1 MKYFKNPDTPCYVP
15 RFSVLLPA
23 YRDLGSVF
31 ETIERLFS
39 EERDVEFVV
48 GADLW
53 SEGGLRRLEE
63 LSRRIPVKITASRER
78 RGKVRALNDMI
89 RMAEGEILVF
99 IDSDV
104 RIVSR
109 GLLEAVGRALERGE
123 FGGGRIQVRGET
135 ILERFVRIDYLGINA
150 AIRTQELSGVSFGV
164 NGAFMFAK
172 REVVERIGGFLPVLT
187 EDSDFGYRASE
198 AGFRP
203 VFAGDAV
210 VETSAPKTLK
220 EWFRQRVRWA
230 IGGVQAARI
239 HEKFHW
245 GHPLESA
252 LQATAMFPFWIPFL
266 VLLLAPGA
274 LASRLLAVLASLAS
288 TQSQIIAVLAW
299 LGWIGTIF
307 AHPAVSV
314 IGFAF
319 TFLWWEYWKRELKF
333 EGINPL
339 DYVGY
344 YFLYAPLWA
353 AVLLG
358 AIAYVAVCGPE
369 IESCCGWKV
378 KG

>member
-1 MKYFKNPDTPCYVP
+1 MP

-23 YRDLGSVF
+23 YRDPGSVF

-39 EERDVEFVV
+39 EEKDVEFVV

-53 SEGGLRRLEE
+53 NEEDLQRLKD
-63 LSRRIPVKITASRER
+63 LSRNIPIKLSASDER

-104 RIVSR
+104 RIVSQ
-109 GLLEAVGRALERGE
+109 GLLKAVGLALGRGD
-123 FGGGRIQVRGET
+123 FGGGKIQIHGET

-150 AIRTQELSGVSFGV
+150 AIRTQEMSGVSFGV

-172 REVVERIGGFLPVLT
+172 REVVERIGGFRPVLT

-239 HEKFHW
+239 HEKFHRR
-245 GHPLESA
+245 HPFESA

-274 LASRLLAVLASLAS
+274 LASRLLAGLASLAP

-314 IGFAF
+314 VGFAF

-333 EGINPL
+333 EGITPL
-339 DYVGY
+339 DYIGY
-344 YFLYAPLWA
+344 YILYAPLWA

-358 AIAYVAVCGPE
+358 AIAYVAVRGPN